1 MRNLAE
7 KTLLVIEDNAGDF
20 KLLCNCLEESATTFK
35 VLHATSVFEGLSL
48 LEQNAVDLI
57 LLDLSLPDSSGFK
70 TLERIHDSSKGA
82 VPVIVLTG
90 LKNELVGMQAIKAG
104 AQDFLVKGQFDAR
117 LLVRSIRFALQRF
130 EIQKKLQET
139 AIQLEIHRLRF
150 KEAQELAHFGHWE
163 MDLVSQ
169 EMTWSDEVYRIF
181 GYQPGMLTPTL
192 STYLEFVPL
201 EERSQ
206 VEEFVERVAR
216 EGERQSLEHR
226 ILVGGKAIRHVAV
239 HAKVHQDKLTGK
251 FLIVGGIQD
260 ITERKVGEQLLLEK
274 TFNSKAWKYREK
286 ILAQLG
292 FNVRTPLASL
302 VNFLHLLD
310 KTTLSPQQ
318 REYMEGL
325 KSSIAGL
332 GLAVGNLLNF
342 TLTLT
347 EELKMEEEEM
357 ELDAFLSS
365 IENLVQIR
373 ADKAGVKFDIQ
384 CSDKLPERVVAD
396 FGKLTHV
403 LVNLLD
409 LALQRSRPGQTVS
422 LKVSGAKGKGQKMD
436 LAFRLEDRGEFLSRE
451 QCEELFD
458 RDKILSRLGQGEEE
472 ASELLV
478 GVAIARKLCTHLEGQ
493 FSAEP
498 LRPQGLRVE
507 LSLPV
512 RWVKPTH
519 LVAGEGP
526 ATPLHILLV
535 EDHVLNQIATKNILL
550 NWSPLVK
557 VDIAGNGKIALEKFR
572 TGTYDLILMDL
583 QMPEMDGVTAT
594 EHIRRQSDIPII
606 ALTANSS
613 RQEMARC
620 FNAGMNDYLAKPFQP
635 EELYAKILRLMALVA
650 N

>member
-7 KTLLVIEDNAGDF
+7 KTLLVIEDNVGDF
-20 KLLCNCLEESATTFK
+20 KLLCNCLEESATSFK
-35 VLHATSVFEGLSL
+35 VLHAPTVFEGLAL
-48 LEQNAVDLI
+48 LEQHSVDLI
-57 LLDLSLPDSSGFK
+57 LLDLTLPDSSGFK
-70 TLERIHDSSKGA
+70 TLERIHAAGKGE

-90 LKNELVGMQAIKAG
+90 MKNELVGMQAIKAG

-130 EIQKKLQET
+130 EIQKKLQES
-139 AIQLEIHRLRF
+139 AIQLEIHRNRF

-169 EMTWSDEVYRIF
+169 EMSWSDEVFRIF
-181 GYQPGMLTPTL
+181 GYEPGMLTPTL

-201 EERSQ
+201 EERAT
-206 VEEFVERVAR
+206 VEEFVERVSQ
-216 EGERQSLEHR
+216 EGERRSLEHR

-239 HAKVHQDKLTGK
+239 HAKVHQDELTGK

-260 ITERKVGEQLLLEK
+260 ITERKISEQLLLEK
-274 TFNSKAWKYREK
+274 SFNSKAWKYREK

-310 KTTLSPQQ
+310 KTPLSPPQ
-318 REYMEGL
+318 REYLAGL

-347 EELKMEEEEM
+347 DELKMETEEM
-357 ELDAFLSS
+357 ALETFLRS

-373 ADKAGVKFDIQ
+373 ADKAGVKLDIQ
-384 CSDKLPERVVAD
+384 CSDKLPERVAAD

-409 LALQRSRPGQTVS
+409 LALHRSKPGQTVT
-422 LKVSGAKGKGQKMD
+422 LKVSGTKGKGQALD
-436 LAFRLEDRGEFLSRE
+436 LTFQLEDRGEFLTKD
-451 QCEELFD
+451 QCSELFD
-458 RDKILSRLGQGEEE
+458 REKILSRLGEGEEE
-472 ASELLV
+472 TSELLV
-478 GVAIARKLCTHLEGQ
+478 GAAIARKLCAHLEGR

-498 LRPQGLRVE
+498 LRPQGLRVQ

-512 RWVKPTH
+512 QWVKPTTFA
-519 LVAGEGP
+519 AGEAP

-535 EDHVLNQIATKNILL
+535 EDHVLNQIATKNLLL

-557 VDIAGNGKIALEKFR
+557 VDLAGNGKIALEKFR
-572 TGTYDLILMDL
+572 SGTYDLILMDL

-613 RQEMARC
+613 RQEMERC
-620 FNAGMNDYLAKPFQP
+620 FKAGMNDYLAKPFQP
-635 EELYAKILRLMALVA
+635 EELYAKILRIMALVA